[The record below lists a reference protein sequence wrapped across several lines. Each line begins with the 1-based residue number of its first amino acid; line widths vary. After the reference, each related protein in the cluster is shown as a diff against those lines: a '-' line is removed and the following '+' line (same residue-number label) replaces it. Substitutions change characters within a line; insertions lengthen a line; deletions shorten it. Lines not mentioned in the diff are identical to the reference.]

1 MNLNES
7 RRVTPISDLD
17 IYSEHQGNELIREV
31 EMRYSFENYMIKA
44 VSQGNYK
51 ALKESLSADVFIN
64 NVEVRTKDEIRNL
77 KNYMIIFNTLMRKGA
92 EVGKVH
98 PFYIHG
104 LSSGFAVRIEDAKT
118 KKDIELLWNE
128 MTYAYCRLVKKHAK
142 RGYSPLVQNVVML
155 IDADLNEDLT
165 LKTFAN
171 KFNVNASYLSSLF
184 KKDTGLTLTEYVNR
198 KRVEKGKELLEN
210 TSLQIQSVARLCGVV
225 DVNYYVKLF
234 KKYTDM
240 TPGQYRENNKAEH
253 EQE

>member
-1 MNLNES
+1 M
-7 RRVTPISDLD
+7 
-17 IYSEHQGNELIREV
+17 
-31 EMRYSFENYMIKA
+31 
-44 VSQGNYK
+44 
-51 ALKESLSADVFIN
+51 FIN

-165 LKTFAN
+165 LKAFAN

-210 TSLQIQSVARLCGVV
+210 NSVGGKTLRSCGCKLLCEAVQKIYRYDPGTVQRKQQSGTRTRINQGLHFNEVQSFRYLL
-225 DVNYYVKLF
+225 YFKL
-234 KKYTDM
+234 
-240 TPGQYRENNKAEH
+240 
-253 EQE
+253 